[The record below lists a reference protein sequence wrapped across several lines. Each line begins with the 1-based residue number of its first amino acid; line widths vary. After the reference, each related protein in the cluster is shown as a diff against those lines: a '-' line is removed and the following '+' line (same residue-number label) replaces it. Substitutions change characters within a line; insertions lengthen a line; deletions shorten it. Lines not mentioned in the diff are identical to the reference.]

1 MTATLTQTQTILTVD
16 GLRSPML
23 HAGPAEATEAV
34 VFVHGNPGSS
44 QDWARLVERTGT
56 FARAVAWDHPGF
68 GQADKPAGFDYTV
81 HGYATH
87 LGRCLEVLG
96 ITRAHLV
103 LHDFGGPWG
112 LAWAAAH
119 PDAFASATLL
129 NIGVLPGYRWH
140 YLARIWRTPLLGELF
155 NATTTRTGFRL
166 LLRHGNPRGLP
177 RPFVDRMYADLDR
190 GTKRAILA
198 LYRATDDPAGDS
210 LRLGAALRPLD
221 RPTLVIWG
229 RHDPYL
235 PVALAERQREAFP
248 SARVEILDSS
258 GHWPFMDDPERTER
272 LVLEFLGEVVGDRP
286 LREDARVS
294 GEARERQEAAIP
306 TSSPAPTRPAARG
319 QDRGPRESLQIDW
332 AGCVLTALSVD
343 RRMRIFRTSL
353 RLRRLP
359 GGPRLRW
366 RTVHVRR
373 CPQRSGVR

>member
-1 MTATLTQTQTILTVD
+1 MTATPGQTILTVD
-16 GLRSPML
+16 SLRSPML
-23 HAGPAEATEAV
+23 QAGPAEATEAV

-56 FARAVAWDHPGF
+56 LACAVAWDHPGF

-81 HGYATH
+81 KGYATH

-112 LAWAAAH
+112 LAWAATH
-119 PDAFASATLL
+119 PDSFASATLL
-129 NIGVLPGYRWH
+129 NIGILPGYRWH
-140 YLARIWRTPLLGELF
+140 SLARIWRTPLLGELL

-177 RPFVDRMYADLDR
+177 RPFVDRMYADLDG

-198 LYRATDDPAGDS
+198 LYRATDDPAGAS

-235 PVALAERQREAFP
+235 PVALASRQREAFP
-248 SARVEILDSS
+248 SARVEVLDDS
-258 GHWPFMDDPERTER
+258 GHWPFIDDSERTER
-272 LVLEFLGEVVGDRP
+272 LVLQFLGEVVSGRPRCRGRLATRGRPESHVKLQGDR
-286 LREDARVS
+286 
-294 GEARERQEAAIP
+294 EAAMPDVIACPDP
-306 TSSPAPTRPAARG
+306 TCRAPARIVDRWTWSSTSGPVEHVKTGCERDHWFTPTVDSLDLPPAPTAA
-319 QDRGPRESLQIDW
+319 GPSPV
-332 AGCVLTALSVD
+332 AVPVD
-343 RRMRIFRTSL
+343 
-353 RLRRLP
+353 
-359 GGPRLRW
+359 
-366 RTVHVRR
+366 
-373 CPQRSGVR
+373 